1 MLKDLCMK
9 TFKTLM
15 KEMFKTDKRNIFHI
29 YWLEELILLIHPFYP
44 ELSTYS
50 LQSLWKFQNFS
61 QNKQKNST
69 TCIKLLLLLLLFSC
83 QSCLTLTDV
92 IDCSAPDFPVA
103 YPLLEFAQVHA
114 LWIGDAIQPILI
126 ICQPLFLLP
135 SVFPSIR
142 VFSNE
147 SAIHI
152 RWPMYWSFS
161 ISPSKEYMG
170 LIFFK
175 VDWFWAP
182 SCPRDSQESSTAP

>member
-44 ELSTYS
+44 QLSTYS

-69 TCIKLLLLLLLFSC
+69 TCIKLLLLLLLLFSC

-103 YPLLEFAQVHA
+103 YHLLEFAQVHA
-114 LWIGDAIQPILI
+114 LWIGDAIQPSH
-126 ICQPLFLLP
+126 PL
-135 SVFPSIR
+135 
-142 VFSNE
+142 
-147 SAIHI
+147 SA
-152 RWPMYWSFS
+152 SFS
-161 ISPSKEYMG
+161 SAFNLSQHQG
-170 LIFFK
+170 LFQW
-175 VDWFWAP
+175 V
-182 SCPRDSQESSTAP
+182 SYSH